1 MRDIR
6 DMPAAGTGAESASV
20 FFGLAIPISVT
31 ALAMVLPLF
40 LGGCNTTRGVGE
52 DVEAAGE
59 GLQDVAEDTKD
70 AIND

>member
-1 MRDIR
+1 
-6 DMPAAGTGAESASV
+6 
-20 FFGLAIPISVT
+20 
-31 ALAMVLPLF
+31 MVLPLF

>member
-1 MRDIR
+1 MRDMR
-6 DMPAAGTGAESASV
+6 DMPAAGTSAESASV

-31 ALAMVLPLF
+31 AMAIVLPLF